1 MRHAPWTEAR
11 DFAIGLRPIPLEDWF
26 EGGETAAEIVAR
38 KGFVMAEAASL
49 AWRETAGS
57 RRGQAEALA
66 LVEKAA
72 GREAPPAEAPLL
84 AAARLVSD
92 DLCLM
97 ERRSGAWTLT
107 AASLCAPTFFSAPE
121 AVGKPL
127 SGLHGPVPG
136 FNDGLLG
143 RVTRIFDNLASDVV
157 VERRNWTLLNSD
169 DLFLPDATPV
179 RARIAALTLD
189 DVGAALHVRVERQ
202 TLRRLPET
210 SGVLF
215 TIRVWRWSLDTLAED
230 RERLAA
236 FAEAWRTAAPGF
248 RSYKRLELYE
258 DLVRGWFA
266 ARGV

>member
-1 MRHAPWTEAR
+1 MRHTPWTEAR

-26 EGGETAAEIVAR
+26 EGGETSAEIAAR
-38 KGFVMAEAASL
+38 KDAVMAAAADL
-49 AWRETAGS
+49 AWRETEGS
-57 RRGQAEALA
+57 RAGQAEALA
-66 LVEKAA
+66 LVEEAVRRK
-72 GREAPPAEAPLL
+72 APPAETPLL

-97 ERRSGAWTLT
+97 EPRSGAWTLT

-127 SGLHGPVPG
+127 SGLHDPVPS
-136 FNDGLLG
+136 FNGGLLG
-143 RVTRIFDNLASDVV
+143 RVTRIFDNLAPDVV

-179 RARIAALTLD
+179 RARIAALRAD
-189 DVGAALHVRVERQ
+189 DVGGALHVRVERQ

-210 SGVLF
+210 GGVLF
-215 TIRVWRWSLDTLAED
+215 TIRVWRWSLDVLAED
-230 RERLAA
+230 SARLAA
-236 FAEAWRTAAPGF
+236 FAQAWRTAAPDF

-258 DLVRGWFA
+258 DLVRDWFA
-266 ARGV
+266 AGGV